1 MADLFR
7 LGQMAGGKAKVHN
20 PTGAAAKAITS
31 RCECFGHSARS
42 QLWRSQS
49 DHTPLKNVDFNWQV
63 KMLNNSCDLRDQ
75 IWNPVTLHGI
85 IQCDL
90 HVQIPTWQGRVF
102 LQENSSNQ
110 VVVSPTDFKKQFN
123 TKMVIFIRTFFALQT
138 KIQGLPH
145 LVLCNDR

>member
-75 IWNPVTLHGI
+75 I
-85 IQCDL
+85 
-90 HVQIPTWQGRVF
+90 
-102 LQENSSNQ
+102 
-110 VVVSPTDFKKQFN
+110 
-123 TKMVIFIRTFFALQT
+123 
-138 KIQGLPH
+138 
-145 LVLCNDR
+145 